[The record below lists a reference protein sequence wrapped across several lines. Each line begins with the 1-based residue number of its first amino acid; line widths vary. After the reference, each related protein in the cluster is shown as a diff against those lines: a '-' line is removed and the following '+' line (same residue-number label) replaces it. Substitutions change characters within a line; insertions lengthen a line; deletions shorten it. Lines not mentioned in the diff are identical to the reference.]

1 MPSRLIL
8 TLATLATLAACTNDM
23 PAAEPG
29 VAVTGK
35 AEMGVVVGGD
45 EATEVQN

>member
-8 TLATLATLAACTNDM
+8 TLAALATLVACTNDM
-23 PAAEPG
+23 PAADPG
-29 VAVTGK
+29 VAVTGE
-35 AEMGVVVGGD
+35 AELGVVVGGA